1 MNRRK
6 DLALTLG
13 GLAIGLALG
22 APVAAAALTASPST
36 QRFYLNGQ
44 PLALEAYAINGNN
57 YVKLRDIGKAVDFGV
72 EYDAATNS
80 VYVETDAP
88 YTEALPRPAASGT
101 PSPADVPGT
110 VTLPSDGSQYI
121 PKAGDIIACDDGSL
135 YTITDL
141 SRYNANYFASGPL
154 GPLPKAVCDWSQLDQ
169 PPLPEPEARHFTV
182 EGKEY
187 LFVRNLYETRRMLY
201 TLYNAMGANSKTWAN
216 GAAVLRSDG
225 TPWVH
230 VQLSI
235 PREESVSG
243 FWPWREEEVIRF
255 LNACPAG
262 TISLE
267 VWDVYK
273 DGVFQRTEYK
283 IC

>member
-72 EYDAATNS
+72 EYDAASNS
-80 VYVETDAP
+80 VRIYPEDSYA
-88 YTEALPRPAASGT
+88 EATSTPPPAA
-101 PSPADVPGT
+101 GT

-121 PKAGDIIACDDGSL
+121 PKAGDIIACDDGHL

-216 GAAVLRSDG
+216 GTAVLRSDG

-243 FWPWREEEVIRF
+243 FWPWREEDVAQF